1 MLKKRPRKKALKKNL
16 RGVAK
21 TKLTLSYVLPRLKKL
36 FEKLENVEIAI
47 LFGSIARDK
56 ISFHDID
63 IALKLKKEDLLEMGS
78 IITQIA
84 RTLRINEENVDVII
98 LDQISSIM
106 LSRILKEGIIVKAEP
121 KASEL
126 LSRKEWQTP
135 DALIEF
141 RQWAA
146 IDPKLDRTVIISRVE
161 DIRKN
166 TVFIKDEI
174 LTKKI
179 EELDYKDILALERA
193 MHRIIESM
201 LDICR
206 HLVSVYSLGFVESYG
221 EYPRKLAEANKMAR
235 DLAEDL
241 AKLAGLRNIL
251 IHRYLEIK
259 KELLYQAA
267 RDITE
272 KIVNEFIK
280 WIQTSV
286 DS

>member
-1 MLKKRPRKKALKKNL
+1 VFKRRSRKKDLEEDPK
-16 RGVAK
+16 GVARCM
-21 TKLTLSYVLPRLKKL
+21 TLNYVLPRLKKL

-47 LFGSIARDK
+47 LFGSIARDE
-56 ISFHDID
+56 ISVHDID
-63 IALKLKKEDLLEMGS
+63 IALKLKKEDLLETGG

-84 RTLRINEENVDVII
+84 RTLSINEDNVDVTI
-98 LDQISSIM
+98 LDQISPIM
-106 LSRILKEGIIVKAEP
+106 LSRILKGGIIVKAEP
-121 KASEL
+121 RAYEL
-126 LSRKEWQTP
+126 LLRKERQIP

-146 IDPKLDRTVIISRVE
+146 IDPKLDKAVIISRVE
-161 DIRKN
+161 EIRKN
-166 TVFIKDEI
+166 TAFIKDEI
-174 LTKKI
+174 LTKNI
-179 EELDYKDILALERA
+179 EELDYKDTLALEMA
-193 MHRIIESM
+193 IHRIIESM

-206 HLVSVYSLGFVESYG
+206 HLVSVYSLGFVESYD
-221 EYPRKLAEANKMAR
+221 EYPRKLAEANKMTG
-235 DLAEDL
+235 DLAEDI

-251 IHRYLEIK
+251 IHRYIEIK

-280 WIQTSV
+280 WIHTSV